1 MSYIYAIMWLA
12 IGLYLCIAMGKENK
26 LMIILSLYFFFSAI
40 WWFVDAVSGIDLFAK
55 PYSLIFR
62 GVSAAALIVAVGGY
76 YFQKKR
82 MAKAKDKSKTE
93 NTDKKE

>member
-40 WWFVDAVSGIDLFAK
+40 WWFIDAVSGIDLFAM

-76 YFQKKR
+76 CFQKKR
-82 MAKAKDKSKTE
+82 SSKVKE
-93 NTDKKE
+93 NPENNDNDKKE

>member
-1 MSYIYAIMWLA
+1 MSYIYAVMWLV

-26 LMIILSLYFFFSAI
+26 LMIILSLYFFFSSI

-62 GVSAAALIVAVGGY
+62 GVSAVALIVAVGGY
-76 YFQKKR
+76 CFQKKR
-82 MAKAKDKSKTE
+82 ISKTKEKPETE
-93 NTDKKE
+93 NTDKNE